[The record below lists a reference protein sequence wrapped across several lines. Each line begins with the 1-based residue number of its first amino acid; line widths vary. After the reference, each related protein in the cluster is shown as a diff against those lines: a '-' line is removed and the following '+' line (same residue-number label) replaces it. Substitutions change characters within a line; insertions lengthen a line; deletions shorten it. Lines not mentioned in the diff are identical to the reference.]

1 VHLAPASR
9 FANINSEEVEIEPVL
24 EVAEIEPG
32 TEGHP
37 QEGDVRDR
45 HLNRAEEELKRLNA
59 EQDIKL
65 KKVLTEQSQIYIRT
79 CRVRKGYRRDTTF
92 FDVIIL

>member
-9 FANINSEEVEIEPVL
+9 FANTNSEEVEIEPVL

-37 QEGDVRDR
+37 QEGDVSDR

-59 EQDIKL
+59 EQDIN
-65 KKVLTEQSQIYIRT
+65 IRD
-79 CRVRKGYRRDTTF
+79 V
-92 FDVIIL
+92 FDRIMPDLCQNVPCEKRLS